1 MFQTAPNTAVT
12 RPLRMGLFSA
22 SRGWENR
29 VVMHFRLLGPLEV
42 WDRGRGVELRRPKQ
56 RALLAILLLRAREP
70 VSSDVLIDA
79 LWGESPP
86 RTARAAL
93 QNYVAQL
100 RGALGPG
107 VLESSSGGYLLDVR
121 PEQIDL
127 GRFERLLAESREA
140 EGEERVAKLQ
150 EALALWQGPP
160 LAELAFEPFA
170 APEISRLEEMRTS
183 ALEDLIDAQL
193 ALGAGAELLDRL
205 EALVAAHPFRERLR
219 GQQMLALYRDG
230 RQADALEVYQGTR
243 KTLVD
248 ELGIEPGT
256 ALRELEQ
263 AVLRQDPS
271 LDGPERPAKE
281 KAPPLEERRKVV
293 TILFAD
299 VACFDTVDPELMQRT
314 SVEALARMRSVLE
327 AHGATIEQRAGDEV
341 MAVFGVPHAHEDD
354 ALRAARAGLELQA
367 EVGGLSDL
375 LEHSGRG
382 RLELRVGISTGE
394 VLTGVDDTT
403 YGFVAGPAI
412 TLAKRML
419 QAAGADEVLAG
430 AETLQRLGDTV
441 VSDPTGDAGRL
452 LELLEGAEAPARR
465 PEAPLV
471 GRREELV
478 ALREAYG
485 RAVQERACRICL
497 VLGEPG
503 IGKTRLAGE
512 LTAALEREAAIL
524 VGHCVSYGK
533 GATYLPL
540 AEIVGEAERRQ
551 PLSELLATDEHAEL
565 IAGRLADLAGE
576 AQADA
581 SGGET
586 FWAVRRLLETL
597 ASEQRVVVVFE
608 DLHWAEPTLLD
619 LIDYLASHVA
629 DAPVLLLGLARPELL
644 ETRADWAEVDA
655 VTLSPLS
662 SEDAETLV
670 GNLGELPLPLR
681 EKVVRTAGGNPLFIE
696 QLLAHASETGET
708 ESMPPSLEALL
719 ASRLDRLEP
728 GELSVLQRAAVVGR
742 EFRRGA
748 VVQLVPRD
756 QAAGVGKHLVEL
768 RRKGLLEGE
777 DAFRFRHVLIRD
789 AAYATLP
796 KGQRAELHEG
806 FGRWLD
812 SHHTGS
818 DELIGFHLEQA
829 YRYGTELG
837 LDGSG
842 SRRLAAEAGNHLCT
856 AGLRAARR
864 GDMPAAAGLLTRA
877 SSLLE
882 RAEAARRD
890 LLTELGLVRWRQGE
904 PSEAEQLLARA
915 VEIAVSERDR
925 RAELRARTELGY
937 LRLNWSEEGASE
949 GLLALASEAIPVLEQ
964 FGDDRALGRLWFA
977 LASTSGSFFCHYQ
990 ESSEAAERALG
1001 YFRRSGWPI
1010 LPCLQAIAA
1019 GLYWGPTPVPE
1030 AIRRCRALL
1039 QEADRGG
1046 TAQILLFLAGLEAMA
1061 GRFDSARACTA
1072 QSRQIYEDLSW
1083 TVYVATMHAPI
1094 SGDIELLAG
1103 NFAEAERVFSESCRT
1118 VEEWGLKGQ
1127 LATQGSR
1134 LAEAIYAQGRYEE
1147 AISWSRTAEACAAA
1161 YDTGAQFLWRAVC
1174 GKALARQGA
1183 LDEGERLT
1191 REAAELAAETDS
1203 VSQHAQ
1209 TLLAYA
1215 EVLLLQGSRGKAVEA
1230 VEQAV
1235 ELLEAKGNVAA
1246 CSWARALLA

>member
-1 MFQTAPNTAVT
+1 
-12 RPLRMGLFSA
+12 
-22 SRGWENR
+22 
-29 VVMHFRLLGPLEV
+29 MHFRLLGPLEV

-56 RALLAILLLRAREP
+56 RALLAILLLRARVP

-100 RGALGPG
+100 RRALGPG
-107 VLESSSGGYLLDVR
+107 VLESSGGGYLLDVG

-127 GRFERLLAESREA
+127 GRFERLVAESREA
-140 EGEERVAKLQ
+140 EGAERVSKLQ

-170 APEISRLEEMRTS
+170 AHEISRLEELRTS

-193 ALGAGAELLDRL
+193 ALGADAELLDRL

-219 GQQMLALYRDG
+219 AQQMLALYRDG
-230 RQADALEVYQGTR
+230 RQADALEVYQATR
-243 KTLVD
+243 MTLVD

-263 AVLRQDPS
+263 AILRQDPS
-271 LDGPERPAKE
+271 LEGPKRHAKE
-281 KAPPLEERRKVV
+281 EEPPLEERRKVV

-299 VACFDTVDPELMQRT
+299 VASFDTVDPELMRRT
-314 SVEALARMRSVLE
+314 SVEALARMRTVLE

-341 MAVFGVPHAHEDD
+341 MAVFGVPLAHEDD

-367 EVGGLSDL
+367 EAGALSDF

-382 RLELRVGISTGE
+382 RLEVRVGVATGE
-394 VLTGVDDTT
+394 VLTGLDDTT

-419 QAAGADEVLAG
+419 QAAGPDEVVAG

-441 VSDPTGDAGRL
+441 VSDPMGDAGRL
-452 LELLEGAEAPARR
+452 LELLEGDQTPARHLD
-465 PEAPLV
+465 APLV
-471 GRREELV
+471 GRRAELG
-478 ALREAYG
+478 ALREAFA
-485 RAVQERACRICL
+485 RAVEERACRICL
-497 VLGEPG
+497 VVGEPG
-503 IGKTRLAGE
+503 IGKTRLAAE
-512 LTAALEREAAIL
+512 LTAALQQEAAFL

-540 AEIVGEAERRQ
+540 AEIFGEVERRQ
-551 PLSELLATDEHAEL
+551 PLFELLAGDEHAEL
-565 IAGRLADLAGE
+565 IAARLAGLAGE
-576 AQADA
+576 AQVAA

-586 FWAVRRLLETL
+586 FWAVRRVLESL
-597 ASEQRVVVVFE
+597 AAEQPLVLVFE

-629 DAPVLLLGLARPELL
+629 DAPVLLLGVARPELL
-644 ETRADWAEVDA
+644 ETRPDWVDVDS

-670 GNLGELPLPLR
+670 VNLGALADSLR

-719 ASRLDRLEP
+719 ASRLDRLDA
-728 GELSVLQRAAVVGR
+728 GELTVLQRAAVVGR
-742 EFRRGA
+742 EFRLGA
-748 VVQLVPRD
+748 VVELVPRD
-756 QAAGVGKHLVEL
+756 EAAGVGKRLVGL
-768 RRKGLLEGE
+768 SQKGLLEGDE
-777 DAFRFRHVLIRD
+777 AFRFRHVLIRD

-796 KGQRAELHEG
+796 KAQRAELHER
-806 FGRWLD
+806 FGRWLE
-812 SHHTGS
+812 SSRTGS
-818 DELIGFHLEQA
+818 EEVIGFHLEQA

-837 LDGSG
+837 LDGAG
-842 SRRLAAEAGNHLCT
+842 SRRLAAEAGGHLCT

-864 GDMPAAAGLLTRA
+864 GDMPAASSLLTRA

-882 RAEAARRD
+882 PAEAARRD

-904 PSEAEQLLARA
+904 LSEAEQAFTRA
-915 VEIAVSERDR
+915 IEIAVSERDR
-925 RAELRARTELGY
+925 RAELRAHTELEY

-949 GLLALASEAIPVLEQ
+949 GLLALAPEAIPVLEQ
-964 FGDDRALGRLWFA
+964 AGDDRGLGRLWFA
-977 LASTSGSFFCHYQ
+977 LASISGSFFCQYRK
-990 ESSEAAERALG
+990 SSEAAERALG
-1001 YFRRSGWPI
+1001 YFRRSGWPL

-1019 GLYWGPTPVPE
+1019 SLYYGPTPVPE
-1030 AIRRCRALL
+1030 AVRRCRELL

-1061 GRFDSARACTA
+1061 GRFDSARTYAA
-1072 QSRQIYEDLSW
+1072 QTRQIYEDLAW
-1083 TVYVATMHAPI
+1083 TVYVVTAHAPI
-1094 SGDIELLAG
+1094 SAEIELLAG
-1103 NFAEAERVFSESCRT
+1103 NYAEAERVLADSCRKL
-1118 VEEWGLKGQ
+1118 EELNVRGQ

-1134 LAEAIYAQGRYEE
+1134 LAEAIYAQGRHEE
-1147 AISWSRTAEACAAA
+1147 AIRWSKTAEAYAAP
-1161 YDTGAQFLWRAVC
+1161 YDTGVQFLWRAIR
-1174 GKALARQGA
+1174 GKALAREGA
-1183 LDEGERLT
+1183 LDEGERLA
-1191 REAAELAAETDS
+1191 REAAELAATTDS

-1215 EVLLLQGSRGKAVEA
+1215 EVLLLRGSREKAVEA
-1230 VEQAV
+1230 VEEAV
-1235 ELLEAKGNVAA
+1235 ALLEAKGNAA
-1246 CSWARALLA
+1246 AGTQARALLA